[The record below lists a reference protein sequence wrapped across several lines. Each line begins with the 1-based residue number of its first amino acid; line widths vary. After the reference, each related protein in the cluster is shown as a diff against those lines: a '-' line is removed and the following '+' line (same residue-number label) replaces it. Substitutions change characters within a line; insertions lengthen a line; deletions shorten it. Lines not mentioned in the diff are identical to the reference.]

1 MSWKDLSE
9 LAPQLTEGEVR
20 FERGKRLIGFFL
32 GPLSFLLILLFAP
45 PLPEV
50 TPVGMR
56 SLAVFSWIIIWWI
69 TEAIPI
75 PATAILS
82 LPLIAV
88 CGIWPYQRAFS
99 YWSHWVV
106 MFTIGAFVIGH
117 GMQLHGLTRRFGLA
131 LIGSRLVAGK
141 PWRLLVFYLI
151 ATAVASAF
159 LSNVATTVLFLSMGI
174 GLLEILKIKPGS
186 QYGLALF
193 LGIAWVANIGGMLT
207 PGGTPTNL
215 IAIGLSDQ
223 LMNYRMGY
231 VQWFLGALPFVALQM
246 AVMFGILRYFL
257 PRKEIQYPIS
267 AESVHEEL
275 RRLGP
280 FSRGEKY
287 ATAALIAAVIL
298 WAMPDL
304 VPIWLGGTHPASV
317 WLRERLN
324 WGVAAMLVASSL
336 FVMPLDWQKRKFA
349 MTWSEAARN
358 IEWGTAAL
366 VASALAV
373 GEMIGDREVG
383 LGNFFAYGV
392 GRFRGTGV
400 VPLSISFGNDYH
412 HGSAD
417 QSGHYGGGHQLHG
430 PHCLDCCAGP
440 RSEPHCP
447 DRDHFFFEHARL
459 RLPHGQSSLRDGFR
473 QRTRAHC
480 SHVPARVAV
489 GSHRHCSVVVRGL
502 FAGRSNLSLATGGS
516 LGFSRFLLEI
526 FSQEMGKQAEDF
538 SNYQ

>member
-20 FERGKRLIGFFL
+20 FERSKRLIGFFL

-267 AESVHEEL
+267 AGSVHEEL

-392 GRFRGTGV
+392 GALGGPESSRYLFLLATIIITV
-400 VPLSISFGNDYH
+400 VLTNLATTVAVISFMGPIALTVAPSLGLNPIALTVIISFSSTLGY
-412 HGSAD
+412 AFPMANPPCAMVFA
-417 QSGHYGGGHQLHG
+417 SGHVRIV
-430 PHCLDCCAGP
+430 PM
-440 RSEPHCP
+440 
-447 DRDHFFFEHARL
+447 FL
-459 RLPHGQSSLRDGFR
+459 RGSLLAAIGIVLLSF
-473 QRTRAHC
+473 
-480 SHVPARVAV
+480 V
-489 GSHRHCSVVVRGL
+489 GY
-502 FAGRSNLSLATGGS
+502 SLAD
-516 LGFSRFLLEI
+516 RI
-526 FSQEMGKQAEDF
+526 FPWPLAVP
-538 SNYQ
+538 